1 MKITTEIRTDKA
13 GRRCKWW
20 ILADGRAFRS
30 EKQALAAKPAKTRK
44 SKLAAPVAEVMTQA
58 QALQFAL
65 AAETLQMPRA
75 EAHRYA
81 RAMYC
86 YMITGID
93 ADDIRGTLNAPI
105 YRATA
110 RMQARD

>member
-1 MKITTEIRTDKA
+1 MTYTTETRTDRA

-30 EKQALAAKPAKTRK
+30 ERQAKAAKPAKARK
-44 SKLAAPVAEVMTQA
+44 PKLSAPVAEVMTQA
-58 QALQFAL
+58 QAIQFAL
-65 AAETLQMPRA
+65 AAETLSMPRA

-86 YMITGID
+86 YMITGVD

-105 YRATA
+105 YRAVA
-110 RMQARD
+110 RMQAQS